1 MNIEKYSAGVVTM
14 DEELEAATVNNK
26 LNEYAI
32 GDLQDNTKQTYNDN
46 VEMEKSVEA
55 EVIYE

>member
-1 MNIEKYSAGVVTM
+1 M